1 MQTVNRLRL
10 QIYADHIYTVQLQQ
24 RGRLIMKINFAHL
37 RERSTSGG
45 WIDFAIFDAKSQS
58 GTDSANKELL
68 WQLTTAARNTGLK
81 IDQSALAY
89 SQNGRNRFYGD
100 KNLVDYL
107 SRHGIPHWTHS
118 IDM

>member
-1 MQTVNRLRL
+1 
-10 QIYADHIYTVQLQQ
+10 
-24 RGRLIMKINFAHL
+24 MKINVAHL

-45 WIDFAIFDAKSQS
+45 WIDFAVFDARSRS
-58 GTDSANKELL
+58 GNNSDNSELL
-68 WQLTTAARNTGLK
+68 AQLTAQARVAGLK

-89 SQNGRNRFYGD
+89 SQNGRIKFYGS

-107 SRHGIPHWTHS
+107 SRKGIPHWTHE